1 MKRYLIII
9 LVSLFFISCEDNLD
23 RIPNDTL
30 VAETAYQNLED
41 LDQGLNGVYT
51 GLNLNNTIEFNSI
64 FTDNCKLGTNNG
76 GQALNLLNQILN
88 TQTNSAGIWNNRYSV
103 ANRANRILAASEI
116 INYDVNDEN
125 QVAQYENII
134 GQTYALRAFAHFEV
148 LTYYAEDLLD
158 PSSLGIV
165 YQTEVNQEGQPVR
178 LTTGESIQAILDD
191 LDMAES
197 LISEGQNNKSFV
209 TKDFVTFVRA
219 RLALYTGDYP
229 EAQERATDIINSYA
243 LANQDQYQAM
253 FSGSDRTEVI
263 FAYEARQGFNRNI
276 ANLWIFTG
284 TGGNFVGMSNELFD
298 ELAAAGDVRF
308 AVNFNPDSDLGDG
321 EIGINK
327 YPGSGGQF
335 VNDFK
340 AMRASEAY
348 LIRAEA
354 YAKQNQFQLAADD
367 VQTVRNA
374 RSNASANASAYSS
387 LNEALRDILAERRLE
402 LCFEGHRYVDLKR
415 YRIDLNEGLE
425 RDPRDCDG
433 NIPCSIPVGDRRWT
447 FPIPQGELNA
457 NTNIQQNPQ
466 WL

>member
-1 MKRYLIII
+1 M
-9 LVSLFFISCEDNLD
+9 
-23 RIPNDTL
+23 

-64 FTDNCKLGTNNG
+64 FTDNCKIGTNNG

-88 TQTNSAGIWNNRYSV
+88 TQTNSAGIWNNRYQV

-116 INYDVNDEN
+116 ISYDVNDQSQVN
-125 QVAQYENII
+125 QFENII
-134 GQTYALRAFAHFEV
+134 GQAYALRAFSHFEI
-148 LTYYAEDLLD
+148 LTYYGEDLLD
-158 PSSLGIV
+158 PTSLGIV
-165 YQTEVNQEGQPVR
+165 YQTEVNQEGQPLR
-178 LTTGESIQAILDD
+178 LTMGESIQAILDD
-191 LDMAES
+191 LDLAES
-197 LISEGQNNKSFV
+197 LVSNNQTNKSLV
-209 TKDFVTFVRA
+209 TQDFITFVRA

-229 EAQERATDIINSYA
+229 EAQARATDIINNYT
-243 LANQDQYQAM
+243 LANQTQYQAM
-253 FSGSDRTEVI
+253 FSGTDRTEVI

-308 AVNFNPDSDLGDG
+308 AVNFNPDSDLGAG

-335 VNDFK
+335 INDFK
-340 AMRASEAY
+340 VMRASEAY

-354 YAKQNQFQLAADD
+354 YARQNELILAADD
-367 VQTVRNA
+367 VQAVKNA
-374 RSNASANASAYSS
+374 RSGSSAPSAAYTSA
-387 LNEALRDILAERRLE
+387 NEALRAILSERRLE
-402 LCFEGHRYVDLKR
+402 LCFEGHRYIDIKR
-415 YRIDLNEGLE
+415 YRLDLNEGLE
-425 RDPRDCDG
+425 RDPRDCEG
-433 NIPCSIPVGDRRWT
+433 NIPCNIPVNDRRWT

-457 NTNIQQNPQ
+457 NTNIQQNPE